1 MAFKMNGFNAGH
13 GTGMNGSPNKATGG
27 SSPNKA
33 AGQILKGLGK
43 GAVQL
48 FKKGGKNVVKVA
60 DDVAATGGKAT
71 IKETAKNTG
80 KMNFQQFM
88 KKPGATEAKWK
99 KYSKML
105 AKGVAADVAISNV
118 MGWGTYGTVGDIFG
132 MNKDK
137 EEISDE
143 EKKKLQEHVDS
154 LKDKEE
160 TSNAADKGA
169 EIANAGKTPPKK
181 DPYADAKKN
190 DPNLDKHIAERD
202 KHKKG
207 TPEYDAAQNRI
218 NKAYGDRT
226 RHGVTKSKGTK
237 GRDTV
242 SRLNVPGIVDK
253 AKLERKRKIGGTKVI
268 QQNVNLQTGE
278 HKEKKTKGDKSKE
291 RFYDAEGN
299 LTRKTKDKKNKQK
312 DITKTEHTVTKVK
325 TNKRTGKVKVKTRR
339 RRGQKT
345 GEFFKSLVGK

>member
-1 MAFKMNGFNAGH
+1 MAFKMNGFNAGQ

-33 AGQILKGLGK
+33 ASLLKGFIQGGK
-43 GAVQL
+43 ALSKVA
-48 FKKGGKNVVKVA
+48 KKGGKNIVKVA
-60 DDVAATGGKAT
+60 DDAAAQGGKA
-71 IKETAKNTG
+71 TAKNTG
-80 KMNFQQFM
+80 KMNFKQFM

-99 KYSKML
+99 KYTK
-105 AKGVAADVAISNV
+105 AIANGVAYDVAISNV
-118 MGWGTYGTVGDIFG
+118 LGWGKYGTIGDIFG
-132 MNKDK
+132 LDKKD
-137 EEISDE
+137 D
-143 EKKKLQEHVDS
+143 
-154 LKDKEE
+154 DKGGDDK
-160 TSNAADKGA
+160 AIQDAVDKGA
-169 EIANAGKTPPKK
+169 ETGGKTPPPKK

-207 TPEYDAAQNRI
+207 TSEYDAAQNRI

-312 DITKTEHTVTKVK
+312 DVIKTDNTVTKVK
-325 TNKRTGKVKVKTRR
+325 VNKRTGKVKTKTRR

>member
-1 MAFKMNGFNAGH
+1 MAFKMNGFNAGQ

-27 SSPNKA
+27 SSPNKVL
-33 AGQILKGLGK
+33 GQILKQGGK
-43 GAVQL
+43 QL
-48 FKKGGKNVVKVA
+48 IKKGGKNVVKVA
-60 DDVAATGGKAT
+60 DDVVAQGGKAT
-71 IKETAKNTG
+71 AKATGG

-132 MNKDK
+132 LNKDK
-137 EEISDE
+137 EEMSDE

-160 TSNAADKGA
+160 TG
-169 EIANAGKTPPKK
+169 GKSSSPKK
-181 DPYADAKKN
+181 DPYGDAKKN
-190 DPNLDKHIAERD
+190 DPNLDKHITERD

-312 DITKTEHTVTKVK
+312 DVIKTDNTVTKVK
-325 TNKRTGKVKVKTRR
+325 VNKRTGKVKTKTRR